1 MAGDIVLLQEDMW
14 PMCRTCEN
22 MWPMGRV
29 IDIQKGSNGFV
40 WSVNIIVGTNT

>member
-1 MAGDIVLLQEDMW
+1 MAGDIVLLQEET
-14 PMCRTCEN
+14 REN